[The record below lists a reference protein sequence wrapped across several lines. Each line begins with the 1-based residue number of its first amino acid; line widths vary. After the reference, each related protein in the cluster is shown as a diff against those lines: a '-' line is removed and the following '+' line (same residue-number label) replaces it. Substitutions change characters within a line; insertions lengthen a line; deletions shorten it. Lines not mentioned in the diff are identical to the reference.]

1 MAETRLVF
9 YWHSIIFFSQ
19 FEMDSFFLT
28 FVGDCKPSE
37 VKAFTTDYLEKV
49 VEPCDW
55 LALWCTDGFD
65 VLVEVSLPIKTKTC
79 CSLKEVQQLVPVAE
93 GQQFAVLR
101 RSRAPPNHLSELV
114 HLFLRCKTWTSRT

>member
-1 MAETRLVF
+1 M
-9 YWHSIIFFSQ
+9 
-19 FEMDSFFLT
+19 

-65 VLVEVSLPIKTKTC
+65 VLVEVGPSFYIVKD
-79 CSLKEVQQLVPVAE
+79 VD
-93 GQQFAVLR
+93 VLY
-101 RSRAPPNHLSELV
+101 P
-114 HLFLRCKTWTSRT
+114 

>member
-1 MAETRLVF
+1 MSNNSVAVSLLRSSL
-9 YWHSIIFFSQ
+9 IFV
-19 FEMDSFFLT
+19 LL

-65 VLVEVSLPIKTKTC
+65 VLVEVRPRFYI
-79 CSLKEVQQLVPVAE
+79 VD
-93 GQQFAVLR
+93 
-101 RSRAPPNHLSELV
+101 
-114 HLFLRCKTWTSRT
+114 